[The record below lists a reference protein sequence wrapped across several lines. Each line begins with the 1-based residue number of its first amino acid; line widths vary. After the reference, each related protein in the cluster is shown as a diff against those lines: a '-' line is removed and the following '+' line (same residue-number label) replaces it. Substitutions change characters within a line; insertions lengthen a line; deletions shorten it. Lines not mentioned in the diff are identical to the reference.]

1 MKERREGVFPPF
13 LIKWSGECSG
23 MEETVKMEKKPDI
36 IFILT
41 DDQGAWAMHCAG
53 TPELYTPNLDRIASN
68 GMRFENFFCASP
80 VCSWST

>member
-1 MKERREGVFPPF
+1 MLRYGGNCEN
-13 LIKWSGECSG
+13 GE
-23 MEETVKMEKKPDI
+23 KPDI

-68 GMRFENFFCASP
+68 GMRFENFSAPLLSVRRRGRRC
-80 VCSWST
+80 